1 MLEEAL
7 EAFPGTVL
15 AVSHDRYFLRRIATR
30 VLELRGGRL
39 QDYSGDYEAYLS
51 KNAGAAERAAVAED
65 RARAVANSQVVAKSK
80 MTRAEKEMEKEAKEK
95 AKKQKAREFNAKAAG
110 K

>member
-30 VLELRGGRL
+30 VLELRGGLL

-51 KNAGAAERAAVAED
+51 KNEGAAARAAVADEK
-65 RARAVANSQVVAKSK
+65 AKAVARDQVVAKSK
-80 MTRAEKEMEKEAKEK
+80 MTRAEKELAAKEK
-95 AKKQKAREFNAKAAG
+95 EKQKKEKARAFNAK

>member
-30 VLELRGGRL
+30 VLELRAGVL
-39 QDYSGDYEAYLS
+39 QDYAGDYEYFLS
-51 KNAGAAERAAVAED
+51 QNAKAAAKAGAAEAAAKAVA
-65 RARAVANSQVVAKSK
+65 QKQIVAKSHQSK
-80 MTRAEKEMEKEAKEK
+80 AEKAMDKKK
-95 AKKQKAREFNAKAAG
+95 AAQAFAANVKQKKAA
-110 K
+110 

>member
-1 MLEEAL
+1 M
-7 EAFPGTVL
+7 
-15 AVSHDRYFLRRIATR
+15 SHDRYFLRRIATR